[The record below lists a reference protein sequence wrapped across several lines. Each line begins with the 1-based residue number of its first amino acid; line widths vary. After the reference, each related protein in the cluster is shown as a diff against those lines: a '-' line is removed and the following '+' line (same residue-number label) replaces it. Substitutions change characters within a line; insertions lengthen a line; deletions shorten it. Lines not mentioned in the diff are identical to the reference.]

1 MSRTKTPEQYEAEY
15 NWLNTKQAGE
25 RIGGMSAGFVLKMI
39 HEGYLRPPGV
49 LNVSRS
55 VKKPYYRISS
65 QAVDRFVQ
73 ECEELVGSG
82 S

>member
-1 MSRTKTPEQYEAEY
+1 MRTKTPEQYEAAY
-15 NWLNTKQAGE
+15 NWLSTEQAGE

-39 HEGYLRPPGV
+39 HEGHLKPPGV

-55 VKKPYYRISS
+55 GNARYRISPK
-65 QAVDRFVQ
+65 AVDRFVQ
-73 ECEELVGSG
+73 ECEELAGSE